1 MVTIDDSIGRVP
13 GIPPGTQRGG
23 QDNATVEK
31 RGVGTGSDNVPARRP
46 PSRPPENGSAGGKLI
61 DVAKVQEIKQAIAE
75 GRFKI
80 NSEVVADR
88 LVESVRDL
96 ISTRRR

>member
-23 QDNATVEK
+23 QDNATVK
-31 RGVGTGSDNVPARRP
+31 SHGVRTESNNIPARTP
-46 PSRPPENGSAGGKLI
+46 PSRPPDNGLAGGKLI

-80 NSEVVADR
+80 NCGVVADR
-88 LVESVRDL
+88 LIESVRDL
-96 ISTRRR
+96 IASRRR

>member
-13 GIPPGTQRGG
+13 GIPPGTQRAGR
-23 QDNATVEK
+23 DNATVEG
-31 RGVGTGSDNVPARRP
+31 RGIGTEGNDVPAQRP
-46 PSRPPENGSAGGKLI
+46 PSRPRENGLAGGKLM

-88 LVESVRDL
+88 LIESVRDL
-96 ISTRRR
+96 IASRRR